1 MPDAP
6 RAVDAHIH
14 WFPPA
19 YYEFLASRETEP
31 RAELAEGRWTYLN
44 AGRTI
49 RAMSPEWQDLDTQF
63 ETAAGTGYD
72 MALVTSAGVHG
83 DLDGL
88 PPAEAREGARI
99 INEEWA
105 AMQRKHAGRFYAA
118 AVTPLVDVDAAIEEV
133 DYAIDTL
140 GLRAVSLPSSIAG
153 EQLDAPRLEP
163 FWAHI
168 ETRGLVLFLHPI
180 DSALLDVMDGY
191 NYRLHASMGRVCD
204 SSMAVMRLIL
214 SGTLDRHPG
223 LKILHFHAGGVLPY
237 VSGRL
242 DKNASIP
249 GIDRQPTEYLKQMW
263 TDTAMPYA
271 PTIQLAMGFY
281 GNDRV
286 MYGSDN
292 PCWNPMGALRACE
305 EIEMSSE
312 VRQDVMLNTVSK
324 LIDLSVPA
332 LSLSQR

>member
-118 AVTPLVDVDAAIEEV
+118 AVAPLVDVDAAIEEV
-133 DYAIDTL
+133 ELRDRHARAEGGQLAQLDRRRAARCATT
-140 GLRAVSLPSSIAG
+140 RAVLG
-153 EQLDAPRLEP
+153 
-163 FWAHI
+163 AHR
-168 ETRGLVLFLHPI
+168 EAR
-180 DSALLDVMDGY
+180 
-191 NYRLHASMGRVCD
+191 
-204 SSMAVMRLIL
+204 
-214 SGTLDRHPG
+214 
-223 LKILHFHAGGVLPY
+223 LPY
-237 VSGRL
+237 VPSPDRLGAAGCDGRL
-242 DKNASIP
+242 QLPSA
-249 GIDRQPTEYLKQMW
+249 RQH
-263 TDTAMPYA
+263 
-271 PTIQLAMGFY
+271 G
-281 GNDRV
+281 G
-286 MYGSDN
+286 
-292 PCWNPMGALRACE
+292 
-305 EIEMSSE
+305 
-312 VRQDVMLNTVSK
+312 VSVTRRWP
-324 LIDLSVPA
+324 SCG
-332 LSLSQR
+332 

>member
-1 MPDAP
+1 MTDLQH
-6 RAVDAHIH
+6 AVDAHIH

-19 YYEFLASRETEP
+19 YYEFLAARGTEP
-31 RAELAEGRWTYLN
+31 RSEQIDGRWTYLN
-44 AGRTI
+44 GARSI
-49 RAMSPEWQDLDTQF
+49 RPMSPEWQNLDTQF
-63 ETAAGTGYD
+63 ETAAKTGYD
-72 MALVTSAGVHG
+72 TTLISSGGVHG

-88 PPAEAREGARI
+88 PLAEAKEGARI

-105 AMQRKHAGRFYAA
+105 AMQRKHAGRFFGA
-118 AVTPLVDVDAAIEEV
+118 AVVPLMDVDAAIAEV
-133 DYAIDTL
+133 DHAVDKL
-140 GLRAVSLPSSIAG
+140 DLRAVSLPSSIAG
-153 EQLDAPRLEP
+153 EGLDAPRLAP

-168 ETRGLVLFLHPI
+168 EKRGLTLFLHPI
-180 DSALLDVMDGY
+180 DSALLDSMDGY

-214 SGTLDRHPG
+214 SGTLDRHPD

-249 GIDRQPTEYLKQMW
+249 GIERQPTEYIKEMW

-281 GNDRV
+281 GADRV

-292 PCWNPMGALRACE
+292 PCWNPMGALRAVE
-305 EIEMSSE
+305 ELELAPEAMQALMSGI
-312 VRQDVMLNTVSK
+312 VHDV
-324 LIDLSVPA
+324 IDLSPQPVSA
-332 LSLSQR
+332 